1 MITIPLVKL
10 TSETQGNSVA
20 LITSERQRLK
30 HESPCSGVS
39 TGSTLECLLLMEL
52 IGQFQGAF

>member
-10 TSETQGNSVA
+10 TSETQGSSVA
-20 LITSERQRLK
+20 LITSERQRFK
-30 HESPCSGVS
+30 HESPRPKVS
-39 TGSTLECLLLMEL
+39 TVSTLERLLLMEL

>member
-1 MITIPLVKL
+1 M
-10 TSETQGNSVA
+10 A
-20 LITSERQRLK
+20 LITSERQRFK